1 MFRNTLVLKFW
12 LLMLLVV
19 AVAVFLGADP
29 WGPA

>member
-12 LLMLLVV
+12 LLMLLVA